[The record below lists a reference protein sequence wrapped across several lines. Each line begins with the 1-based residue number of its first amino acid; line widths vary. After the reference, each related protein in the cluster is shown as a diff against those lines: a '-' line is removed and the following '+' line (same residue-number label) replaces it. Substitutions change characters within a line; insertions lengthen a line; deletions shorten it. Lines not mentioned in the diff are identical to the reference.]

1 MWGGIERSMLSPLN
15 VGGADGCEEGKTEG
29 KSSGKAPAL
38 EDEAVI
44 LQFRIW
50 LRNLNPMVWRRVQVP
65 STMTL
70 RELHGV
76 LQVAL
81 ELPFRKRRE

>member
-1 MWGGIERSMLSPLN
+1 MSSPLN
-15 VGGADGCEEGKTEG
+15 FGEADGCEEGKTEG

-50 LRNLNPMVWRRVQVP
+50 LRNVNPMVWRRVQVP
-65 STMTL
+65 L
-70 RELHGV
+70 DDD
-76 LQVAL
+76 VARITWR
-81 ELPFRKRRE
+81 PSGGSGTTIQKTT